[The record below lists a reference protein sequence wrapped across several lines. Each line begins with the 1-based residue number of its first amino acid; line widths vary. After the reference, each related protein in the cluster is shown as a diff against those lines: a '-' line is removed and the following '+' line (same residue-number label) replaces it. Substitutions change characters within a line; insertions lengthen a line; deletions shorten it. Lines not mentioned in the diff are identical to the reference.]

1 MNGTGT
7 LTQCLTLSS
16 DGGYGEKVQSLAL
29 DKLLKAVVVEHGVDF
44 FIFGH
49 SHAIERRFWL
59 AFTVQTDIMKPFFAE
74 VLCVINRSRVYLN
87 L

>member
-44 FIFGH
+44 LF
-49 SHAIERRFWL
+49 L
-59 AFTVQTDIMKPFFAE
+59 VTVMQ
-74 VLCVINRSRVYLN
+74 
-87 L
+87 